1 MPVDFLP
8 DSLRLLGIERSIRG
22 SQQLRGGI
30 DLGDV
35 DLHLSNANLYIVLLL
50 VEGW

>member
-35 DLHLSNANLYIVLLL
+35 DLHLSNNRYVVLLL
-50 VEGW
+50 VEGS